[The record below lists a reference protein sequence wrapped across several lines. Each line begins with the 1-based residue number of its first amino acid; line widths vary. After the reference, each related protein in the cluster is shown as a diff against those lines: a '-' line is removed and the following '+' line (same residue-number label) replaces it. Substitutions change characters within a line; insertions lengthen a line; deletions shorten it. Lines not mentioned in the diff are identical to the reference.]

1 MPGPEL
7 LAIALGYGLGSIPV
21 GYLLVR
27 VRTGRDLRRAGS
39 GSTGAT
45 NVARLLGRPGFVA
58 VFALDLLKGIT
69 AVLLAESLTDA
80 RWAVTGAA
88 IAATVGHIWPVWLGF
103 RGGKGLATAFGACL
117 AFSPLVGVLTIATL
131 IALLPFLRPTMVPL
145 VGAVALAPAY
155 ALMVDRDGTAGVF
168 LLAILI
174 LVGHRSNIRA
184 VLPGGADHGRVSTR
198 RSGRPAADGIDV
210 TRGRTR

>member
-1 MPGPEL
+1 MPEREM
-7 LAIALGYGLGSIPV
+7 LAIVLGYGLGSVPV

-27 VRTGRDLRRAGS
+27 LRTGRDLRRAGS

-58 VFALDLLKGIT
+58 VFALDGLKGVA
-69 AVLLAESLTDA
+69 AVLLAASLSDA
-80 RWAVTGAA
+80 RWAPAGAG
-88 IAATVGHIWPVWLGF
+88 IAATAGHIWPVWLGL

-117 AFSPLVGVLTIATL
+117 AFSPVVGVLTLATL
-131 IALLPFLRPTMVPL
+131 AALLPFLRPTLVPL
-145 VGAVALAPAY
+145 VVAVSLAPAY
-155 ALMVDRDGTAGVF
+155 ALLVDRAGTVGV
-168 LLAILI
+168 LILAILI

-184 VLPGGADHGRVSTR
+184 VLSGGAEHGRVSTR
-198 RSGRPAADGIDV
+198 WSGRAAANGIDV